1 MPRYKNTSITV
12 KTFYG
17 TAFNPGEEKDVL
29 GYINDP
35 KMVRVPARVAK
46 APVKSSL
53 DKKPQTKSTEIKNS
67 KESNKEEN

>member
-1 MPRYKNTSITV
+1 MPRYKNTSIAV

-17 TAFNPGEEKDVL
+17 TAFNPGEEKDVP

-35 KMVRVPARVAK
+35 KMVRVPAVPSK
-46 APVKSSL
+46 APIKSSS
-53 DKKPQTKSTEIKNS
+53 DKKPQMKSTETKNS